1 MKEAMLKVYSRNRE
15 PIGERRITAQQVR
28 RAIKEY
34 DRQYP
39 ANDYPRTGEGSH
51 SKTWFEN
58 KTFVFAL
65 RYRGKCYPP
74 KPILRL
80 AIGSALGEGYR
91 FFGGSRP
98 GRANWVL
105 AELGFEVILK
115 SQCERR
121 AHVQAAREAP
131 AGGTPERKLLAG
143 LRQILVSRLDEGELR
158 TLCFDLGVDYDNL
171 PGEGKANKARE
182 LVIYLERRN
191 RIGALVET
199 GKSLRPDIAWVETA
213 KH

>member
-1 MKEAMLKVYSRNRE
+1 MKVANLKVYSRNLE
-15 PIGERRITAQQVR
+15 PIGERRITDQQVR

-39 ANDYPRTGEGSH
+39 ANDYPRTGATPH
-51 SKTWFEN
+51 IKTWLEN

-91 FFGGSRP
+91 FFGGGRP

-105 AELGFEVILK
+105 TELGFEVIRK
-115 SQCERR
+115 SQCGRR
-121 AHVQAAREAP
+121 AQVQVAHEVP
-131 AGGTPERKLLAG
+131 AERTSERKLLAG
-143 LRQILVSRLDEGELR
+143 LRQILVSRFDEGDLR
-158 TLCFDLGVDYDNL
+158 TLCFDLGVEYDDL

-182 LVIYLERRN
+182 LVAYLKRRN
-191 RIGALVET
+191 RIGELLET
-199 GKSLRPDIAWVETA
+199 GKRLRPDITWMETA